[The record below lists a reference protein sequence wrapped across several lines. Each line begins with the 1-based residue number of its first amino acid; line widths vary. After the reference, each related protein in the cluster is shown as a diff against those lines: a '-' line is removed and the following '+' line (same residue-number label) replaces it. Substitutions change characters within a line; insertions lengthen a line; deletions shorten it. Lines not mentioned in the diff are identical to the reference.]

1 MYNTLVPNVLKNAEF
16 LTVFNNSTVVRKF
29 LVFRPNL
36 KSVALPITEIIA
48 GTLQLWEVSGYA
60 VQGHP
65 RSLIL
70 VPIEIAY
77 ATSY

>member
-1 MYNTLVPNVLKNAEF
+1 MYG
-16 LTVFNNSTVVRKF
+16 
-29 LVFRPNL
+29 PNL
-36 KSVALPITEIIA
+36 KSVALPIPEIIE
-48 GTLQLWEVSGYA
+48 GTLKLWAVPGYA

-70 VPIEIAY
+70 VPIESAC